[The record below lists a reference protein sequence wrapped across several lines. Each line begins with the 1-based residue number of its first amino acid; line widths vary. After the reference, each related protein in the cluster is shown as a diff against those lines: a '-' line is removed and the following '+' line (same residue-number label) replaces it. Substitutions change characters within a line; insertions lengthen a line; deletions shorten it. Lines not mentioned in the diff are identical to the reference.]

1 MKISRLVFIL
11 IAGIF
16 SFNAAH
22 ACTNFIVTKGASS
35 DGSAYLTY
43 TNDAEWLYHLKKKPA
58 ADHKPGDSVSY
69 SSRKKV
75 KGKIPQVPHTN
86 AIVGFHINEF
96 QVSIGET
103 TFVGR
108 EELWNHSKYIEY
120 WHFMSLALE
129 RAKTAREAVEVIT
142 SIADKYGYASE
153 GESFSI
159 ADPNEAWILEMV
171 GTGIGGE
178 GAIWVAIRIPDGYI
192 SGHANMSRIGE
203 FPLDDPENCRYSKNV
218 IKFAVEKGYYN
229 PKTGQAFRFNE
240 AYNPATPERLKYCES
255 RVWSMFRRAAPSLNL
270 SADYHRG
277 VPGAKRYPLWIKPD
291 KKLELKDIIAIM
303 RDHYE
308 DTPFDMTAG
317 IEAGPFGNP
326 NRNRPLS
333 YEIDGEQY
341 SWERPISTYNTS
353 WSFIAQM
360 RSFMPNEIGG
370 LIWFGEDDTYFT
382 CYTPIYSCATS
393 IPKPFHSG
401 SLMNYS
407 PDCAWWIFN
416 LVSNYTNLRWSDA
429 VKDVQKVQTEIE
441 DKVIARQKAIE
452 SAALELYK
460 TDKNL
465 AAEFLTEYT
474 AGQASSMM
482 RKWTDLAYLLIS
494 KYNDGYV
501 KNQKGQ
507 PETVGYSE
515 EWLKKI
521 IELDANKFKIPV
533 WDKNIKSDEYKPF

>member
-1 MKISRLVFIL
+1 
-11 IAGIF
+11 
-16 SFNAAH
+16 
-22 ACTNFIVTKGASS
+22 
-35 DGSAYLTY
+35 
-43 TNDAEWLYHLKKKPA
+43 
-58 ADHKPGDSVSY
+58 
-69 SSRKKV
+69 
-75 KGKIPQVPHTN
+75 
-86 AIVGFHINEF
+86 
-96 QVSIGET
+96 IGET

-129 RAKTAREAVEVIT
+129 RAKTAREAVHVIT
-142 SIADKYGYASE
+142 SIADQYGYASE

-171 GTGIGGE
+171 GTGTGGE
-178 GAIWVAIRIPDGYI
+178 GAIWVALKIPDGYI
-192 SGHANMSRIGE
+192 SGHANMARIGE
-203 FPLDDPENCRYSKNV
+203 FPLNDPVNCRYSENV
-218 IKFAVEKGYYN
+218 IKFAIEKGYYN
-229 PKTGQAFRFNE
+229 PKSGQPFRFNE

-277 VPGAKRYPLWIKPD
+277 VPGAERYPLWIMPD
-291 KKLELKDIIAIM
+291 KKLELTDIIAIM

-401 SLMNYS
+401 SLKQFS

-429 VKDVQKVQTEIE
+429 VKDVQKVQSEIE
-441 DKVIARQKAIE
+441 NKVIARQKAIE

-460 TDKNL
+460 TDKEL
-465 AAEFLTEYT
+465 AAEFLTDYT
-474 AGQASSMM
+474 AGHASSMM
-482 RKWTDLAYLLIS
+482 KKWTNLAYFLIT

-501 KNQKGQ
+501 KNHKGQ

-521 IELDANKFKIPV
+521 IKLEPDKFKIPV
-533 WDKNIKSDEYKPF
+533 WDNKTKSDEYKPF